1 MEIIE
6 LLEAKSK
13 CVRVIESCNTLE
25 QLEVAKKYVELY
37 DKKYE
42 DFLGYKM
49 LIRKIIENEE
59 SINLR

>member
-1 MEIIE
+1 MGIID

-13 CVRVIESCNTLE
+13 CFKVIESCETLE

-37 DKKYE
+37 NKKYE

>member
-1 MEIIE
+1 MEIIN

-13 CVRVIESCNTLE
+13 CFKVIESCETLE

-49 LIRKIIENEE
+49 LIRKIKETEE

>member
-1 MEIIE
+1 MGIID

-13 CVRVIESCNTLE
+13 CFKVIESCETLE

-42 DFLGYKM
+42 DFLGYNM
-49 LIRKIIENEE
+49 LNRKIKENEE
-59 SINLR
+59 IINLR

>member
-1 MEIIE
+1 MEIIN

-13 CVRVIESCNTLE
+13 CFKVIESCETLE
-25 QLEVAKKYVELY
+25 QLEVATKYVELY